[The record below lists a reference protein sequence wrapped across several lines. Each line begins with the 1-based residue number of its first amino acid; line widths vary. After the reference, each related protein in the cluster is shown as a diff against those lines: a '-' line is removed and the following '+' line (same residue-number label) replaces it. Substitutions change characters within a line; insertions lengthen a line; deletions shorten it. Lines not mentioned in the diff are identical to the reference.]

1 MTVEAALVMPLF
13 LFLLFHLIS
22 AVELICMDMRLDA
35 ALHAVGREMATYTYI
50 TGLSDEE
57 KCGENGAP
65 EGNELIEKAESMLLA
80 QGYAKMRLVEVVG
93 KEYLDNSMIIGGSD
107 GIFFWRSSVM
117 EENGEIDLILTY
129 RVQPWFSVSQGTG
142 MQFMKR
148 CCIRGFTGYS
158 NPKAE
163 EGGGSIC
170 YITEE
175 QDVYH
180 TSPQCTHLKLS
191 ISGTPYEELE
201 SYRNEDGSRYKQCEK
216 CIGSGDTCDYV
227 YIALQGEKYHSA
239 LSCSGLKRT
248 VYAVE
253 ESQTEGRRKCSRCE
267 SYD

>member
-35 ALHAVGREMATYTYI
+35 ALHEVGREMATYAYI
-50 TGLSDEE
+50 TEILSGE
-57 KCGENGAP
+57 KSESP
-65 EGNELIEKAESMLLA
+65 EGNELIDKAESMLLA
-80 QGYAKMRLVEVVG
+80 QGYAKMRLVEAVG
-93 KEYLDNSMIIGGSD
+93 KEYLDDSMIIGGSD
-107 GIFFWRSSVM
+107 GIFFWRSSVL
-117 EENGEIDLILTY
+117 EENDEIDLILTY
-129 RVQPWFSVSQGTG
+129 RVQPWFSLSQKTG

-148 CCIRGFTGYS
+148 CCIRGFMGYS
-158 NPKAE
+158 NPKTS
-163 EGGGSIC
+163 EGEGSIC

-175 QDVYH
+175 KDVYH

-191 ISGTPYEELE
+191 ISGTAYEELE
-201 SYRNEDGSRYKQCEK
+201 RYRNGDGSKYKQCEK
-216 CIGSGDTCDYV
+216 CIASGDTCDYV

-267 SYD
+267 SND